1 MLVSLVSIFILTV
14 GLGATA
20 DGLLVSQKMRPIT
33 VSAELQEEFRKLNRY
48 CSSYGSSYSSGY
60 SYSNY
65 RPSSY
70 SGYSNY
76 RPSSYYYPQQQQQTS
91 PLSGLGSLVG
101 PFVTGAAVGTG
112 ASLLGSFLGVGK

>member
-1 MLVSLVSIFILTV
+1 M
-14 GLGATA
+14 
-20 DGLLVSQKMRPIT
+20 
-33 VSAELQEEFRKLNRY
+33 SAELQEEFRKLNRY

-70 SGYSNY
+70 SSYSNY
-76 RPSSYYYPQQQQQTS
+76 RPSSYNNYYYPQQQQTS

-101 PFVTGAAVGTG
+101 QLIAYTSIFGLSFNVLFGTVKPLIINT
-112 ASLLGSFLGVGK
+112 SKEFIKCRILHYLIMECCRYLVF